1 MADFTGSWDLDPT
14 HSEVGFV
21 ARHAG
26 VSKVKGRF
34 TEVVGHVAHGGTEVH
49 VDATAKATSFTTG
62 NDDRDAHV
70 KSEDFLAVEQYPE
83 LAFQGKLE
91 DNGTL
96 AGELTIRGVTRKVTF
111 DVEYSEPVEDPF
123 GNTRVGV
130 EATATIS
137 RKDFG
142 LTWNV
147 TLPGGNMLVSD
158 KISIVLDLSFIKAA

>member
-1 MADFTGSWDLDPT
+1 MADFTGFWELDPA

-26 VSKVKGRF
+26 ISKVKGRF
-34 TEVVGHVAHGGTEVH
+34 TEVAAH
-49 VDATAKATSFTTG
+49 VDHDGTGAHIEATAKAASFTTG
-62 NDDRDAHV
+62 NEERDAHV
-70 KSEDFLAVEQYPE
+70 KSEDFLAVDQYPE
-83 LAFQGKLE
+83 LTFQGKLE
-91 DNGTL
+91 DSDTL
-96 AGELTIRGVTRKVTF
+96 TGDLTIRGVTRKVTF
-111 DVEYSEPVEDPF
+111 DVEHSEPVEDPF

-158 KISIVLDLSFIKAA
+158 KINIVLDLSFVKVV